1 MAHDGGP
8 MRAALFTEVGT
19 PVEVVDDVE
28 LEAPHA
34 GEVRVRVVACGV
46 CHSDVSLVNGTF
58 PSMGPTIAG
67 HEAAGVVVEL
77 GEGVTSLAV
86 GDHVVLT
93 PNAACGHC
101 DYCLRGLHSVC
112 ASAMSIATSVLPDG
126 TSRLSRHGAP
136 VYHGL
141 GVAAWA
147 DEIVVHENGAIRI
160 DPDVPLDVACVIGCA
175 VQTGVGA
182 AINTADIEPGDS
194 VLVLGAGGIGISIV
208 QGAAIAGA
216 SRIIVSD
223 PSESRREQALRFGAT
238 HVLDP
243 TVDDVAARTLELTGI
258 GADVAFEAVG
268 SSALIDVGINSV
280 RNGGTTVM
288 VGAAPVDDSLAFSPV
303 LAMFTE
309 KKLVGSLLG
318 SCWGPRDI
326 PRLVALWQAGR
337 LDLDAMVTSRRPLE
351 EINDAIA
358 DLEAGR
364 GLRTVLMVGEA

>member
-1 MAHDGGP
+1 
-8 MRAALFTEVGT
+8 MRAALFSEVGS
-19 PVEVVDDVE
+19 PVQIVDDVV
-28 LEAPHA
+28 LDAPRR

-46 CHSDVSLVNGTF
+46 CHSDVSLINGTF

-77 GEGVTSLAV
+77 GEGVTELAV

-101 DYCLRGLHSVC
+101 AYCVKGLHSVC

-126 TSRLSRHGAP
+126 TSRLSRGGEI

-147 DEIVVHENGAIRI
+147 DEIVVHANGAIRI
-160 DPDVPLDVACVIGCA
+160 DDDVPLDVACVIGCA

-182 AINTADIEPGDS
+182 AINTADIEPGDA

-208 QGAAIAGA
+208 QGAAVAGA

-238 HVLDP
+238 HVIDP
-243 TVDDVAARTLELTGI
+243 TVDDVVATTMELTGI

-268 SSALIDVGINSV
+268 SAALVEVGINAV
-280 RNGGTTVM
+280 RNGGTTVL
-288 VGAAPVDDSLAFSPV
+288 VGAAGVEDTVDFSPV
-303 LAMFTE
+303 MAMFTE

-318 SCWGPRDI
+318 LCWAPRDI

-337 LDLDAMVTSRRPLE
+337 LDLDGMVTSRRPLE

-364 GLRTVLMVGEA
+364 GLRTVLMVGEV